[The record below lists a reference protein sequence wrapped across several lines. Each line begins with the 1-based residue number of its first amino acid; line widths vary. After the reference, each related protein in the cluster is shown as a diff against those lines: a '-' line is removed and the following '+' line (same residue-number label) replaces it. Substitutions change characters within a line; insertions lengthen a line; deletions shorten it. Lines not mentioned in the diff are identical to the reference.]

1 MSGTELGTWD
11 SKMDEIFLI
20 FINSWVIQSLYCY
33 NHLLPKLPLYTHRNF
48 QNRNQEIWNSH
59 WEKNVWLDQNI

>member
-48 QNRNQEIWNSH
+48 QNRNQEI
-59 WEKNVWLDQNI
+59 